1 MRISKQAK
9 RQAKQLFRLCLV
21 NGSLDENRVREA
33 VGGLVEKKPR
43 DYVAML
49 NHLQR
54 LVKLEVLRRTA
65 TVESATAL
73 TPELQRAFESNL
85 TQLYGEGLY
94 LSFKHNP
101 ELIGGARIRV
111 GSDVYD
117 GSVQGRLEQLQ
128 ENF

>member
-9 RQAKQLFRLCLV
+9 RQAKQLFRLCEI
-21 NGSLDENRVREA
+21 NGALDENRVRAA
-33 VGGLVEKKPR
+33 VSGLVEKKPR
-43 DYVAML
+43 DYVAVL

-73 TPELQRAFESNL
+73 TPELQRAFENNL
-85 TQLYGEGLY
+85 RQIYGEGLY
-94 LSFKHNP
+94 LSFKQTP
-101 ELIGGARIRV
+101 ELIGGARIKV

-117 GSVQGRLEQLQ
+117 GSVQGRLEQLR